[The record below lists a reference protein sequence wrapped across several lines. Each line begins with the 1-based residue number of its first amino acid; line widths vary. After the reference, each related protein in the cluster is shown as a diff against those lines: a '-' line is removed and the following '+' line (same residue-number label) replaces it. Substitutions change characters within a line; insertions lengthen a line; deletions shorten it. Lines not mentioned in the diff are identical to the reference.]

1 MKKYVLGVLIGFM
14 LMVSGCKDGQ
24 KEVNIQDMQGGEV
37 TSRKEK
43 ITIMHTDAEVPGFQE
58 FIKQAEKELDLEI
71 RVISCPANADT
82 RQAKISTILAAGEA
96 SVDIFSVN
104 DEMVSEFKYKG
115 YLEPLNDKVMTK
127 ELLSKYPESY
137 MQNITMKDG
146 EVYSVPYFMD
156 IMVFWVNREV
166 TGDREIQTKEDF
178 LSLLK
183 TEWGHD
189 IYGYGSAWDSTYVY
203 NELSEFINLFGGDY
217 YNWDNKNTR
226 EALTFLHDMAAN
238 GQIPISQ
245 MTDQYEQLEQKFLDG
260 KYASIFMYSGAM
272 DVFERAGVYDK
283 NEIQAVALPQ
293 FEKNITN
300 IATWQ
305 YVLNQASEHKSGA
318 VKFLKYAASREGSI
332 SYAEFMNRLPARLDI
347 ILEEELDVPG
357 FEVLQDYVE
366 HVELKERPFSPNTMK
381 DISAIGTLF
390 QKYIMDEISQ
400 DEFCRKA
407 QAIVDGF

>member
-1 MKKYVLGVLIGFM
+1 MKKYVLGILIGCL
-14 LMVSGCKDGQ
+14 LMAAGCKEGQ
-24 KEVNIQDMQGGEV
+24 KESNVQGDAV
-37 TSRKEK
+37 SQKET
-43 ITIMHTDAEVPGFQE
+43 ITIMHIDAEVPGFQE
-58 FIKQAEKELDLEI
+58 FIKQAEEKLDLEI
-71 RVISCPANADT
+71 EVISCPANADV
-82 RQAKISTILAAGEA
+82 RQAKISTILASGEP

-115 YLEPLNDKVMTK
+115 YLESLNDNVMTE

-146 EVYSVPYFMD
+146 EAYSVPYFMD
-156 IMVFWVNREV
+156 IMVFWINREV
-166 TGDREIQTKEDF
+166 AGDREIQAQEDF
-178 LSLLK
+178 LSLL
-183 TEWGHD
+183 EEDWGNG
-189 IYGYGSAWDSTYVY
+189 IYGYGSAWDQAYVY
-203 NELSEFINLFGGDY
+203 NELSEFIHLFGGDY
-217 YNWDNKNTR
+217 YNWEDKNTR

-245 MTDQYEQLEQKFLDG
+245 MTDQYEQMQQKFLDG

-272 DVFERAGVYDK
+272 DVFERAGVYSED
-283 NEIQAVALPQ
+283 EIQAVPLPQ
-293 FEKNITN
+293 FEKSVTN

-318 VKFLKYAASREGSI
+318 MKFLKYATGREGSI
-332 SYAEFMNRLPARLDI
+332 SYAECMNRLPARLDI
-347 ILEEELDVPG
+347 ILEEELDIPG

-366 HVELKERPFSPNTMK
+366 HVELKERPFSKNTMK

-400 DEFCRKA
+400 DEFCQKA

>member
-146 EVYSVPYFMD
+146 E
-156 IMVFWVNREV
+156 
-166 TGDREIQTKEDF
+166 
-178 LSLLK
+178 
-183 TEWGHD
+183 
-189 IYGYGSAWDSTYVY
+189 GS
-203 NELSEFINLFGGDY
+203 
-217 YNWDNKNTR
+217 
-226 EALTFLHDMAAN
+226 
-238 GQIPISQ
+238 
-245 MTDQYEQLEQKFLDG
+245 
-260 KYASIFMYSGAM
+260 
-272 DVFERAGVYDK
+272 
-283 NEIQAVALPQ
+283 
-293 FEKNITN
+293 EK
-300 IATWQ
+300 
-305 YVLNQASEHKSGA
+305 
-318 VKFLKYAASREGSI
+318 
-332 SYAEFMNRLPARLDI
+332 
-347 ILEEELDVPG
+347 
-357 FEVLQDYVE
+357 
-366 HVELKERPFSPNTMK
+366 PFS
-381 DISAIGTLF
+381 
-390 QKYIMDEISQ
+390 
-400 DEFCRKA
+400 
-407 QAIVDGF
+407 

>member
-1 MKKYVLGVLIGFM
+1 MKKYVLGVLLGCL
-14 LMVSGCKDGQ
+14 LMAVGCKDGQ
-24 KEVNIQDMQGGEV
+24 KEGNIQDVQENAA
-37 TSRKEK
+37 SQKET
-43 ITIMHTDAEVPGFQE
+43 ITIMHIDAEVPGFLE
-58 FIKQAEKELDLEI
+58 FIEQAEKELDLEI
-71 RVISCPANADT
+71 QVVSCPANADI
-82 RQAKISTILAAGEA
+82 RQAKISTFLAAGET

-115 YLEPLNDKVMTK
+115 YLEPLNDRVMTE

-156 IMVFWVNREV
+156 IMVFWINREM
-166 TGDREIQTKEDF
+166 TGDRKIQTQEDF
-178 LSLLK
+178 LALL
-183 TEWGHD
+183 EEDWGKG
-189 IYGYGSAWDSTYVY
+189 IYGYASAWDNTYVY

-226 EALTFLHDMAAN
+226 EALTFLHDMAAK
-238 GQIPISQ
+238 GQIPVSQ
-245 MTDQYEQLEQKFLDG
+245 MADQYEQMQQKFIDG

-272 DVFERAGVYDK
+272 DVFERAGVYSEDK
-283 NEIQAVALPQ
+283 IQAVPLPQ
-293 FEKNITN
+293 FEKSVTN

-318 VKFLKYAASREGSI
+318 MKFLKYAAGREGSI
-332 SYAEFMNRLPARLDI
+332 SYAECMNRLPARLDI
-347 ILEEELDVPG
+347 ILEEELDIPG

-366 HVELKERPFSPNTMK
+366 HVELKERPFSKNTMK

-390 QKYIMDEISQ
+390 QKYMLDEISQ

>member
-1 MKKYVLGVLIGFM
+1 MKKYVLGVLIGCL
-14 LMVSGCKDGQ
+14 LMAAGCKEGQ
-24 KEVNIQDMQGGEV
+24 KESNVQGDAV
-37 TSRKEK
+37 SQKET
-43 ITIMHTDAEVPGFQE
+43 ITIMHIDAEVPGFQE
-58 FIKQAEKELDLEI
+58 FIKQAEEKLDLEI
-71 RVISCPANADT
+71 EVISCPANVDV
-82 RQAKISTILAAGEA
+82 RQAKISTILASGEP

-115 YLEPLNDKVMTK
+115 YLESLNDNVMTE

-146 EVYSVPYFMD
+146 EAYSVPYFMD
-156 IMVFWVNREV
+156 IMVFWINREV
-166 TGDREIQTKEDF
+166 AGDREIQAQEDF
-178 LSLLK
+178 LSLL
-183 TEWGHD
+183 EEDWGNG
-189 IYGYGSAWDSTYVY
+189 IYGYGSAWDQAYVY
-203 NELSEFINLFGGDY
+203 NELSEFIHLFGGDY
-217 YNWDNKNTR
+217 YNWEDKNTR

-245 MTDQYEQLEQKFLDG
+245 MTDQYEQMQQKFLDG

-272 DVFERAGVYDK
+272 DVFERAGVYSED
-283 NEIQAVALPQ
+283 EIQAVPLPQ
-293 FEKNITN
+293 FEKSVTN

-318 VKFLKYAASREGSI
+318 MKFLKYAAGREGSI
-332 SYAEFMNRLPARLDI
+332 SYAECMNRLPARLDI
-347 ILEEELDVPG
+347 ILEEELDIPG

-366 HVELKERPFSPNTMK
+366 HVELKERPFSKNTMK

-400 DEFCRKA
+400 DEFCQKA

>member
-1 MKKYVLGVLIGFM
+1 MKKYVLGILIGCL
-14 LMVSGCKDGQ
+14 LMAAGCKEGQ
-24 KEVNIQDMQGGEV
+24 KESNVQGDAV
-37 TSRKEK
+37 SQKET
-43 ITIMHTDAEVPGFQE
+43 ITIMHIDAEVPGFQE
-58 FIKQAEKELDLEI
+58 FIKQAEEKLDLEI
-71 RVISCPANADT
+71 EVISCPANVDV
-82 RQAKISTILAAGEA
+82 RQAKISTILASGEP

-115 YLEPLNDKVMTK
+115 YLESLNDNVMTE

-146 EVYSVPYFMD
+146 EAYSVPYFMD
-156 IMVFWVNREV
+156 IMVFWINREV
-166 TGDREIQTKEDF
+166 AGDREIQAQEDF
-178 LSLLK
+178 LSLL
-183 TEWGHD
+183 EEDWGNG
-189 IYGYGSAWDSTYVY
+189 IYGYGSAWDQAYVY
-203 NELSEFINLFGGDY
+203 NELSEFIHLFGGDY
-217 YNWDNKNTR
+217 YNWEDKNTR
-226 EALTFLHDMAAN
+226 EALTFLHDMAN

-245 MTDQYEQLEQKFLDG
+245 MTDQYEQMQQKFLDG

-272 DVFERAGVYDK
+272 DVFERAGVYSED
-283 NEIQAVALPQ
+283 EIQAVPLPQ
-293 FEKNITN
+293 FEKSVTN

-318 VKFLKYAASREGSI
+318 MKFLKYAAGREGSI
-332 SYAEFMNRLPARLDI
+332 SYAECMNRLPARLDI
-347 ILEEELDVPG
+347 ILEEELDIPG

-366 HVELKERPFSPNTMK
+366 HVELKERPFSKNTMK

-400 DEFCRKA
+400 DEFCQKA

>member
-1 MKKYVLGVLIGFM
+1 MKKYVLGVLLGCL
-14 LMVSGCKDGQ
+14 LMAVGCKDGQ
-24 KEVNIQDMQGGEV
+24 KEGNIQDVQENAA
-37 TSRKEK
+37 SQKET
-43 ITIMHTDAEVPGFQE
+43 ITIMHIDAEVPGFLE
-58 FIKQAEKELDLEI
+58 FIEQAEKELDLEI
-71 RVISCPANADT
+71 QVVSCPANADI
-82 RQAKISTILAAGEA
+82 RQAKISTILAAGET

-115 YLEPLNDKVMTK
+115 YLEPLNDRVMTE

-156 IMVFWVNREV
+156 IMVFWINREM
-166 TGDREIQTKEDF
+166 TGDRKIQTQEDF
-178 LSLLK
+178 LALL
-183 TEWGHD
+183 EEDWGKG
-189 IYGYGSAWDSTYVY
+189 IYGYASAWDNTYVY
-203 NELSEFINLFGGDY
+203 NELSEFINHFGGDY

-226 EALTFLHDMAAN
+226 EALTFLHDMAAK
-238 GQIPISQ
+238 GQIPVSQ
-245 MTDQYEQLEQKFLDG
+245 MADQYEQMQQKFIDG

-272 DVFERAGVYDK
+272 DVFERAGVYSEDK
-283 NEIQAVALPQ
+283 IQAVPLPQ
-293 FEKNITN
+293 FEKSVTN

-318 VKFLKYAASREGSI
+318 MKFLKYAAGREGSI
-332 SYAEFMNRLPARLDI
+332 SYAECMNRLPARLDI
-347 ILEEELDVPG
+347 ILEEELDIPG

-366 HVELKERPFSPNTMK
+366 HVELKERPFSKNTMK

-390 QKYIMDEISQ
+390 QKYMLDEISQ

>member
-1 MKKYVLGVLIGFM
+1 MKKYVLGVLLGCL
-14 LMVSGCKDGQ
+14 LMAVGCKDGQ
-24 KEVNIQDMQGGEV
+24 KEGNIQDVQENAA
-37 TSRKEK
+37 SQKET
-43 ITIMHTDAEVPGFQE
+43 ITIMHIDAEVPGFLE
-58 FIKQAEKELDLEI
+58 FIEQAEKELDLEI
-71 RVISCPANADT
+71 QVVSCPANADI
-82 RQAKISTILAAGEA
+82 RQAKISTILAAGET

-115 YLEPLNDKVMTK
+115 YLEPLNDRVMTE

-156 IMVFWVNREV
+156 IMVFWINREM
-166 TGDREIQTKEDF
+166 TGDRKIQTQEDF
-178 LSLLK
+178 LALL
-183 TEWGHD
+183 EEDWGKG
-189 IYGYGSAWDSTYVY
+189 IYGYASAWDNTYVY

-226 EALTFLHDMAAN
+226 EALTFLHDMAAK
-238 GQIPISQ
+238 GQIPVSQ
-245 MTDQYEQLEQKFLDG
+245 MADQYEQMQQKFIDG

-272 DVFERAGVYDK
+272 DVFERAGVYSEDK
-283 NEIQAVALPQ
+283 IQAVPLPQ
-293 FEKNITN
+293 FEKSVTN

-318 VKFLKYAASREGSI
+318 MKFLKYAAGREGSI
-332 SYAEFMNRLPARLDI
+332 SYAECMNRLPARLDI
-347 ILEEELDVPG
+347 ILEEELDIPG

-366 HVELKERPFSPNTMK
+366 HVELKERPFSKNTMK
-381 DISAIGTLF
+381 DISDMGTLF
-390 QKYIMDEISQ
+390 QKYMLDEISQ

>member
-1 MKKYVLGVLIGFM
+1 MKKYVLGVLLGCL
-14 LMVSGCKDGQ
+14 LMAVGCKDGQ
-24 KEVNIQDMQGGEV
+24 KEGNIQDVQENAA
-37 TSRKEK
+37 SQKET
-43 ITIMHTDAEVPGFQE
+43 ITIMHIDAEVPGFLE
-58 FIKQAEKELDLEI
+58 FIEQAEKELDLEI
-71 RVISCPANADT
+71 QVVSCPANADI
-82 RQAKISTILAAGEA
+82 RQAKISTILAAGET

-115 YLEPLNDKVMTK
+115 YLEPLNDRVMTE

-156 IMVFWVNREV
+156 IMVFWINREM
-166 TGDREIQTKEDF
+166 TGDRKIQTQEDF
-178 LSLLK
+178 LALL
-183 TEWGHD
+183 EEDWGKG
-189 IYGYGSAWDSTYVY
+189 IYGYASAWDNTYVY

-226 EALTFLHDMAAN
+226 EALTFLHDMAAK
-238 GQIPISQ
+238 GQIPVSQ
-245 MTDQYEQLEQKFLDG
+245 MADQYEQMQQKFIDG

-272 DVFERAGVYDK
+272 DVFERAGVYSEDK
-283 NEIQAVALPQ
+283 IQAVPLPQ
-293 FEKNITN
+293 FEKSVTN

-305 YVLNQASEHKSGA
+305 YVLNKASEHKEGA

-332 SYAEFMNRLPARLDI
+332 SYAECMNRLPARLDI
-347 ILEEELDVPG
+347 ILEEELDIPG
-357 FEVLQDYVE
+357 FDVLQDYVE
-366 HVELKERPFSPNTMK
+366 HVELKERPFSKNTMK
-381 DISAIGTLF
+381 DISDMGTLF
-390 QKYIMDEISQ
+390 QKYMLDEISQ

>member
-1 MKKYVLGVLIGFM
+1 M
-14 LMVSGCKDGQ
+14 
-24 KEVNIQDMQGGEV
+24 
-37 TSRKEK
+37 
-43 ITIMHTDAEVPGFQE
+43 
-58 FIKQAEKELDLEI
+58 
-71 RVISCPANADT
+71 
-82 RQAKISTILAAGEA
+82 
-96 SVDIFSVN
+96 
-104 DEMVSEFKYKG
+104 
-115 YLEPLNDKVMTK
+115 NDKVMTK

-283 NEIQAVALPQ
+283 NEIQAVTLPQ

-305 YVLNQASEHKSGA
+305 YVLNKASEHKEGA
-318 VKFLKYAASREGSI
+318 VKFLKYAASREGNI
-332 SYAEFMNRLPARLDI
+332 SYAECMNRLPARLDI
-347 ILEEELDVPG
+347 VREEELDIPG
-357 FEVLQDYVE
+357 FDILQDYVE
-366 HVELKERPFSPNTMK
+366 HVELKERPFSQNTME
-381 DISAIGTLF
+381 DISTIGTLF

-407 QAIVDGF
+407 QAIADGF

>member
-1 MKKYVLGVLIGFM
+1 MKKYVLGVLIGC
-14 LMVSGCKDGQ
+14 LLIAAGCKEGQ
-24 KEVNIQDMQGGEV
+24 KESNVQGDTV
-37 TSRKEK
+37 SQKET
-43 ITIMHTDAEVPGFQE
+43 ITIMHIDAEVPGFQE
-58 FIKQAEKELDLEI
+58 FIKQAEEELDLEI
-71 RVISCPANADT
+71 EIISCPANADV
-82 RQAKISTILAAGEA
+82 RQAKISTILASGEP

-115 YLEPLNDKVMTK
+115 YLESLNDNVMTE

-146 EVYSVPYFMD
+146 EAYSVPYFMD
-156 IMVFWVNREV
+156 IMVFWINREV
-166 TGDREIQTKEDF
+166 AGDREIQTQEDF
-178 LSLLK
+178 LSLL
-183 TEWGHD
+183 EEGWGNG
-189 IYGYGSAWDSTYVY
+189 IYGYGSAWDQAYVY
-203 NELSEFINLFGGDY
+203 NELSEFIHLFGGDY
-217 YNWDNKNTR
+217 YNWEDKNTR

-245 MTDQYEQLEQKFLDG
+245 MTDQYEQMQQKFLDG
-260 KYASIFMYSGAM
+260 KYASILMYSGAM
-272 DVFERAGVYDK
+272 DVFERAGVYSEDK
-283 NEIQAVALPQ
+283 IHAVPLPQ
-293 FEKNITN
+293 FEKSVTN

-305 YVLNQASEHKSGA
+305 YVLNKASEHKSGA
-318 VKFLKYAASREGSI
+318 VRFLKYAASREGSI
-332 SYAEFMNRLPARLDI
+332 SYAECMNRLPARLDI

-407 QAIVDGF
+407 QVIVDGF

>member
-1 MKKYVLGVLIGFM
+1 MKKYVLGVLIGCL
-14 LMVSGCKDGQ
+14 LMAVGCKDGQ
-24 KEVNIQDMQGGEV
+24 KEGNIQDVQENAA
-37 TSRKEK
+37 SQKET
-43 ITIMHTDAEVPGFQE
+43 ITIMHIDAEVPGFLE
-58 FIKQAEKELDLEI
+58 FIEQAEKELDLEI
-71 RVISCPANADT
+71 QVVSCPANADI
-82 RQAKISTILAAGEA
+82 RQAKISTILAAGET

-115 YLEPLNDKVMTK
+115 YLEPLNDRVMTE

-156 IMVFWVNREV
+156 IMVFWINREM
-166 TGDREIQTKEDF
+166 TGDRKIQTQEDF
-178 LSLLK
+178 LALL
-183 TEWGHD
+183 EEDWGKG
-189 IYGYGSAWDSTYVY
+189 IYGYASAWDNTYVY

-226 EALTFLHDMAAN
+226 EALTFLHDMAAK
-238 GQIPISQ
+238 GQIPVSQ
-245 MTDQYEQLEQKFLDG
+245 MADQYEQMQQKFIDG

-272 DVFERAGVYDK
+272 DVFERAGVYSEDK
-283 NEIQAVALPQ
+283 IQAVPLPQ
-293 FEKNITN
+293 FEKSVTN

-318 VKFLKYAASREGSI
+318 MKFLKYAAGREGSI
-332 SYAEFMNRLPARLDI
+332 SYAECMNRLPARLDI
-347 ILEEELDVPG
+347 ILEEELDIPG

-366 HVELKERPFSPNTMK
+366 HVELKERPFSKNTMK

-390 QKYIMDEISQ
+390 QKYMLDEISQ

>member
-1 MKKYVLGVLIGFM
+1 MKKYVLGVLLGCL
-14 LMVSGCKDGQ
+14 LMAVGCKDGQ
-24 KEVNIQDMQGGEV
+24 KEGNIQDVQENAA
-37 TSRKEK
+37 SQKET
-43 ITIMHTDAEVPGFQE
+43 ITIMHIDAEVPGFLE
-58 FIKQAEKELDLEI
+58 FIEQAEKELDLEI
-71 RVISCPANADT
+71 QVVSCPANADI
-82 RQAKISTILAAGEA
+82 RQAKISTILAAGET

-115 YLEPLNDKVMTK
+115 YLEPLNDRVMTE

-156 IMVFWVNREV
+156 IMVFWINREM
-166 TGDREIQTKEDF
+166 TGDRKIQTQEDF
-178 LSLLK
+178 LALL
-183 TEWGHD
+183 EEDWGKG
-189 IYGYGSAWDSTYVY
+189 IYGYASAWDNTYVY

-226 EALTFLHDMAAN
+226 EALTFLHDMAAK
-238 GQIPISQ
+238 GQIPVSQ
-245 MTDQYEQLEQKFLDG
+245 MADQYEQMQQKFIDG

-272 DVFERAGVYDK
+272 DVFERAGVYSEDK
-283 NEIQAVALPQ
+283 IQAVPLPQ
-293 FEKNITN
+293 FEKSVTN

-305 YVLNQASEHKSGA
+305 YVLNQASEHKSGTM
-318 VKFLKYAASREGSI
+318 KFLKYAAGREGSI
-332 SYAEFMNRLPARLDI
+332 SYAECMNRLPARLDI
-347 ILEEELDVPG
+347 ILEEELDIPG

-366 HVELKERPFSPNTMK
+366 HVELKERPFSKNTMK

-390 QKYIMDEISQ
+390 QKYMLDEISQ

>member
-1 MKKYVLGVLIGFM
+1 MKKYVLGVLLGCL
-14 LMVSGCKDGQ
+14 LMAVGCKDGQ
-24 KEVNIQDMQGGEV
+24 KEGNIQDVQENAA
-37 TSRKEK
+37 SQKET
-43 ITIMHTDAEVPGFQE
+43 ITIMHIDAEVPGFLE
-58 FIKQAEKELDLEI
+58 FIEQAEKELDLEI
-71 RVISCPANADT
+71 QVVSCPANADI
-82 RQAKISTILAAGEA
+82 RQAKISTILAAGET

-115 YLEPLNDKVMTK
+115 YLEPLNDRVMTE

-156 IMVFWVNREV
+156 IMVFWINREM
-166 TGDREIQTKEDF
+166 TGDRKIQTQEDF
-178 LSLLK
+178 LALL
-183 TEWGHD
+183 EEDWGKG
-189 IYGYGSAWDSTYVY
+189 IYGYASAWDNTYVY

-226 EALTFLHDMAAN
+226 EALTFLHDMAAK
-238 GQIPISQ
+238 GQIPVSQ
-245 MTDQYEQLEQKFLDG
+245 MADQYEQMQQKFIDG

-272 DVFERAGVYDK
+272 DVFERAGVYSEDK
-283 NEIQAVALPQ
+283 IQAVPLPQ
-293 FEKNITN
+293 FEKSVTN

-318 VKFLKYAASREGSI
+318 MKFLKYAAGREGSI
-332 SYAEFMNRLPARLDI
+332 SYAECMNRLPARLDI
-347 ILEEELDVPG
+347 ILEEELDIPG
-357 FEVLQDYVE
+357 FDVLQDYVE
-366 HVELKERPFSPNTMK
+366 HVELKERPFSKNTMK

-390 QKYIMDEISQ
+390 QKYMLDEISQ

>member
-1 MKKYVLGVLIGFM
+1 MKKYVLGVLLGCL
-14 LMVSGCKDGQ
+14 LMAVGCKDGQ
-24 KEVNIQDMQGGEV
+24 KEGNIQDVQENAA
-37 TSRKEK
+37 SQKET
-43 ITIMHTDAEVPGFQE
+43 ITIMHIDAEVPGFLE
-58 FIKQAEKELDLEI
+58 FIEQAEKELDLEI
-71 RVISCPANADT
+71 QVVSCPANADI
-82 RQAKISTILAAGEA
+82 RQAKISTILAAGET

-115 YLEPLNDKVMTK
+115 YLEPLNDRVMTE

-156 IMVFWVNREV
+156 IMVFWINREM
-166 TGDREIQTKEDF
+166 TGDRKIQTQEDF
-178 LSLLK
+178 LALL
-183 TEWGHD
+183 EEDWGKG
-189 IYGYGSAWDSTYVY
+189 IYGYASAWDNTYVY

-226 EALTFLHDMAAN
+226 EALTFLHDMAAK
-238 GQIPISQ
+238 GQIPVYQ
-245 MTDQYEQLEQKFLDG
+245 MADQYEQMQQKFIDG

-272 DVFERAGVYDK
+272 DVFERAGVYSEDK
-283 NEIQAVALPQ
+283 IQAVPLPQ
-293 FEKNITN
+293 FEKSVTN

-318 VKFLKYAASREGSI
+318 MKFLKYAAGREGSI
-332 SYAEFMNRLPARLDI
+332 SYAECMNRLPARLDI
-347 ILEEELDVPG
+347 ILEEELDIPG

-366 HVELKERPFSPNTMK
+366 HVDLKERPFSKNTMK

-390 QKYIMDEISQ
+390 QKYMLDEISQ

>member
-1 MKKYVLGVLIGFM
+1 MKKYVLGVLLGCL
-14 LMVSGCKDGQ
+14 LMAVGCKDGQ
-24 KEVNIQDMQGGEV
+24 KEGNIQDVQENAA
-37 TSRKEK
+37 SQKET
-43 ITIMHTDAEVPGFQE
+43 ITIMHIDAEVPGFLE
-58 FIKQAEKELDLEI
+58 FIEQAEKELDLEI
-71 RVISCPANADT
+71 QVVSCPANADI
-82 RQAKISTILAAGEA
+82 RQAKISTILAAGET

-115 YLEPLNDKVMTK
+115 YLEPLNDRVMTE

-146 EVYSVPYFMD
+146 EVYSVSYFMD
-156 IMVFWVNREV
+156 IMVFWINREM
-166 TGDREIQTKEDF
+166 TGDRKIQTQEDF
-178 LSLLK
+178 LALL
-183 TEWGHD
+183 EEDWGKG
-189 IYGYGSAWDSTYVY
+189 IYGYASAWDNTYVY

-226 EALTFLHDMAAN
+226 EALTFLHDMAAK
-238 GQIPISQ
+238 GQIPVSQ
-245 MTDQYEQLEQKFLDG
+245 MADQYEQMQQKFIDG

-272 DVFERAGVYDK
+272 DVFERAGVYSEDK
-283 NEIQAVALPQ
+283 IQAVPLPQ
-293 FEKNITN
+293 FEKSVTN

-318 VKFLKYAASREGSI
+318 MKFLKYAAGREGSI
-332 SYAEFMNRLPARLDI
+332 SYAECMNRLPARLDI
-347 ILEEELDVPG
+347 ILEEELDIPG

-366 HVELKERPFSPNTMK
+366 HVELKERPFSKNTMK

-390 QKYIMDEISQ
+390 QKYMLDEISQ

>member
-1 MKKYVLGVLIGFM
+1 MKKYVLGVLLGCL
-14 LMVSGCKDGQ
+14 LMAVGCKDGQ
-24 KEVNIQDMQGGEV
+24 KEGNIQDVQENAA
-37 TSRKEK
+37 SQKET
-43 ITIMHTDAEVPGFQE
+43 IIIMHIDAEVPGFLE
-58 FIKQAEKELDLEI
+58 FIEQAEKELDLEI
-71 RVISCPANADT
+71 QVVSCPANADI
-82 RQAKISTILAAGEA
+82 RQAKISTILAAGET

-115 YLEPLNDKVMTK
+115 YLEPLNDRVMTE

-156 IMVFWVNREV
+156 IMVFWINREM
-166 TGDREIQTKEDF
+166 TGDRKIQTQEDF
-178 LSLLK
+178 LALL
-183 TEWGHD
+183 EEDWGKG
-189 IYGYGSAWDSTYVY
+189 IYGYASAWDNTYVY

-226 EALTFLHDMAAN
+226 EALTFLHDMAAK
-238 GQIPISQ
+238 GQIPVSQ
-245 MTDQYEQLEQKFLDG
+245 MADQYEQMQQKFIDG

-272 DVFERAGVYDK
+272 DVFERAGVYSEDK
-283 NEIQAVALPQ
+283 IQAVPLPQ
-293 FEKNITN
+293 FEKSVTN

-318 VKFLKYAASREGSI
+318 MKFLKYAAGREGSI
-332 SYAEFMNRLPARLDI
+332 SYAECMNRLPARLDI
-347 ILEEELDVPG
+347 ILEEELDIPG

-366 HVELKERPFSPNTMK
+366 HVELKERPFSKNTMK

-390 QKYIMDEISQ
+390 QKYMLDEISQ

>member
-1 MKKYVLGVLIGFM
+1 MKKYVLGVLIGFV
-14 LMVSGCKDGQ
+14 LLISGCKDEQ
-24 KEVNIQDMQGGEV
+24 KEINIQDMQEDV
-37 TSRKEK
+37 VSQNEK
-43 ITIMHTDAEVPGFQE
+43 ITIMHIDAEVPGFQE
-58 FIKQAEKELDLEI
+58 FIKQAEKELNLEI
-71 RVISCPANADT
+71 QVISCPANADV
-82 RQAKISTILAAGEA
+82 RQAKISTILAAGES

-104 DEMVSEFKYKG
+104 DEMVSEFKYQG
-115 YLEPLNDKVMTK
+115 YLEPLNDAVMTK

-137 MQNITMKDG
+137 IQNITMKDG
-146 EVYSVPYFMD
+146 GMYSVPYFMD
-156 IMVFWVNREV
+156 IMVFWINREV

-183 TEWGHD
+183 KDWGNG

-203 NELSEFINLFGGDY
+203 NELSEFIHLFGGDY
-217 YNWDNKNTR
+217 YNWEDKNTR

-245 MTDQYEQLEQKFLDG
+245 MTDQYEQMQQKFLDG

-272 DVFERAGVYDK
+272 DVFERAGVYREDK
-283 NEIQAVALPQ
+283 IQAVPLPQ
-293 FEKNITN
+293 FEKSVTN

-305 YVLNQASEHKSGA
+305 YVLNQASEHKPVA
-318 VKFLKYAASREGSI
+318 MKFLKYAAGREGSI
-332 SYAEFMNRLPARLDI
+332 SYAECMNRLPARLDI
-347 ILEEELDVPG
+347 ILEEELDIPG

-366 HVELKERPFSPNTMK
+366 HVELKERPFSKNTMK

-400 DEFCRKA
+400 DEFCQKA

>member
-1 MKKYVLGVLIGFM
+1 MYWVFGCL
-14 LMVSGCKDGQ
+14 LMAVGCKDGQ
-24 KEVNIQDMQGGEV
+24 KEGNIQDVQENAA
-37 TSRKEK
+37 SQKET
-43 ITIMHTDAEVPGFQE
+43 ITIMHIDAEVPGFLE
-58 FIKQAEKELDLEI
+58 FIEQAEKELDLEI
-71 RVISCPANADT
+71 QVVSCPANADI
-82 RQAKISTILAAGEA
+82 RQAKISTILAAGET

-115 YLEPLNDKVMTK
+115 YLEPLNDRVMTE

-156 IMVFWVNREV
+156 IMVFWINREM
-166 TGDREIQTKEDF
+166 TGDRKIQTQEDF
-178 LSLLK
+178 LALL
-183 TEWGHD
+183 EEDWGKG
-189 IYGYGSAWDSTYVY
+189 IYGYASAWDNTYVY

-226 EALTFLHDMAAN
+226 EALTFLHDMAAK
-238 GQIPISQ
+238 GQIPVSQ
-245 MTDQYEQLEQKFLDG
+245 MADQYEQMQQKFIDG

-272 DVFERAGVYDK
+272 DVFERAGVYSEDK
-283 NEIQAVALPQ
+283 IQAVPLPQ
-293 FEKNITN
+293 FEKSVTN

-318 VKFLKYAASREGSI
+318 MKFLKYAAGREGSI
-332 SYAEFMNRLPARLDI
+332 SYAECMNRLPAILDI
-347 ILEEELDVPG
+347 ILEEELDIPG

-366 HVELKERPFSPNTMK
+366 HVELKERPFSKNTMK

-390 QKYIMDEISQ
+390 QKYMLDEISQ

>member
-1 MKKYVLGVLIGFM
+1 MKKYVLGVLLGCL
-14 LMVSGCKDGQ
+14 LMAVGCKDGQ
-24 KEVNIQDMQGGEV
+24 KEGNIQDVQENAA
-37 TSRKEK
+37 SQKET
-43 ITIMHTDAEVPGFQE
+43 ITIMHIDAEVPEFLE
-58 FIKQAEKELDLEI
+58 FIEQAEKELDLEI
-71 RVISCPANADT
+71 QVVSCPANADI
-82 RQAKISTILAAGEA
+82 RQAKISTILAAGET

-115 YLEPLNDKVMTK
+115 YLEPLNDRVMTE
-127 ELLSKYPESY
+127 ELLSNYPESY

-156 IMVFWVNREV
+156 IMVFWINREM
-166 TGDREIQTKEDF
+166 TGDRKIQTQEDF
-178 LSLLK
+178 LALL
-183 TEWGHD
+183 EEDWGKG
-189 IYGYGSAWDSTYVY
+189 IYGYASAWDNTYVY

-226 EALTFLHDMAAN
+226 EALTFLHDMAAK
-238 GQIPISQ
+238 GQIPVSQ
-245 MTDQYEQLEQKFLDG
+245 MADQYEQMQQKFIDG

-272 DVFERAGVYDK
+272 DVFERAGVYSEDK
-283 NEIQAVALPQ
+283 IQAVPLPQ
-293 FEKNITN
+293 FEKSVTN

-318 VKFLKYAASREGSI
+318 MKFLKYAAGREGSI
-332 SYAEFMNRLPARLDI
+332 SYAECMNRLPARLDI
-347 ILEEELDVPG
+347 ILEEELDIPG

-366 HVELKERPFSPNTMK
+366 HVELKERPFSKNTMK

-390 QKYIMDEISQ
+390 QKYMLDEISQ

>member
-1 MKKYVLGVLIGFM
+1 MKKYVLGVLLGCL
-14 LMVSGCKDGQ
+14 LMAVGCKDGQ
-24 KEVNIQDMQGGEV
+24 KEGNIQDVQENAA
-37 TSRKEK
+37 SQKET
-43 ITIMHTDAEVPGFQE
+43 ITIMHIDAEVPEFLE
-58 FIKQAEKELDLEI
+58 FIEQAEKELDLEI
-71 RVISCPANADT
+71 QVVSCPANADI
-82 RQAKISTILAAGEA
+82 RQAKISTILAAGET

-115 YLEPLNDKVMTK
+115 YLEPLNDRVMTE

-156 IMVFWVNREV
+156 IMVFWINREM
-166 TGDREIQTKEDF
+166 TGDRKIQTQEDF
-178 LSLLK
+178 LALL
-183 TEWGHD
+183 EEDWGKG
-189 IYGYGSAWDSTYVY
+189 IYGYASAWDNTYVY

-226 EALTFLHDMAAN
+226 EALTFLHDMAAK
-238 GQIPISQ
+238 GQIPVSQ
-245 MTDQYEQLEQKFLDG
+245 MADQYEQMQQKFIDG

-272 DVFERAGVYDK
+272 DVFERAGVYSEDK
-283 NEIQAVALPQ
+283 IQAVPLPQ
-293 FEKNITN
+293 FEKSVTN

-318 VKFLKYAASREGSI
+318 MKFLKYAAGREGSI
-332 SYAEFMNRLPARLDI
+332 SYAECMNRLPARLDI
-347 ILEEELDVPG
+347 ILEEELDIPG

-366 HVELKERPFSPNTMK
+366 HVELKERPFSKNTMK

-390 QKYIMDEISQ
+390 QKYMLDEISQ

>member
-1 MKKYVLGVLIGFM
+1 MKKYVLGVLLGCL
-14 LMVSGCKDGQ
+14 LMAVGCKDGQ
-24 KEVNIQDMQGGEV
+24 KEGNIQDVQENAA
-37 TSRKEK
+37 SQKET
-43 ITIMHTDAEVPGFQE
+43 ITIMHIDAEVPGFLE
-58 FIKQAEKELDLEI
+58 FIEQAEKELDLEI
-71 RVISCPANADT
+71 QVVSCPANADI
-82 RQAKISTILAAGEA
+82 RQAKISTILAAGET

-115 YLEPLNDKVMTK
+115 YLEPLNDRVMTE

-156 IMVFWVNREV
+156 IMVFWINREM
-166 TGDREIQTKEDF
+166 TGDRKIQTQEDF
-178 LSLLK
+178 LALL
-183 TEWGHD
+183 EEDWGKG
-189 IYGYGSAWDSTYVY
+189 IYGYASAWDNTYVY

-226 EALTFLHDMAAN
+226 EALTFLHDMAAK
-238 GQIPISQ
+238 GQIPVSQ
-245 MTDQYEQLEQKFLDG
+245 MADQYEQMQQKFIDG

-272 DVFERAGVYDK
+272 DVFERAGVYSEDK
-283 NEIQAVALPQ
+283 IQAVPLPQ
-293 FEKNITN
+293 FEKSVTN

-318 VKFLKYAASREGSI
+318 MKFLKYAASREGSI
-332 SYAEFMNRLPARLDI
+332 SYAECMNRLPARLDI
-347 ILEEELDVPG
+347 ILEEELDIPG
-357 FEVLQDYVE
+357 FDVLQDYVE
-366 HVELKERPFSPNTMK
+366 HVELKERPFSKNTMK
-381 DISAIGTLF
+381 DISDMGTLF
-390 QKYIMDEISQ
+390 QKYMLDEISQ

>member
-1 MKKYVLGVLIGFM
+1 MKKYVLGVLLGCL
-14 LMVSGCKDGQ
+14 LMAVGCKDGQ
-24 KEVNIQDMQGGEV
+24 KEGNIQDVQENAA
-37 TSRKEK
+37 SQKET
-43 ITIMHTDAEVPGFQE
+43 ITIMHIDAEVPGFLE
-58 FIKQAEKELDLEI
+58 FIEQAEKELDLEI
-71 RVISCPANADT
+71 QVVSCPANADI
-82 RQAKISTILAAGEA
+82 RQAKISTILAAGET

-115 YLEPLNDKVMTK
+115 YLEPLNDRVMTE

-156 IMVFWVNREV
+156 IMVFWINREM
-166 TGDREIQTKEDF
+166 TGDRKIQTQEDF
-178 LSLLK
+178 LALL
-183 TEWGHD
+183 EEDWGKG
-189 IYGYGSAWDSTYVY
+189 IYGYASAWDNTYVY
-203 NELSEFINLFGGDY
+203 NELSEFINLFGGGY

-226 EALTFLHDMAAN
+226 EALTFLHDMAAK
-238 GQIPISQ
+238 GQIPVSQ
-245 MTDQYEQLEQKFLDG
+245 MADQYEQMQQKFIDG

-272 DVFERAGVYDK
+272 DVFERAGVYSEDK
-283 NEIQAVALPQ
+283 IQAVPLPQ
-293 FEKNITN
+293 FEKSVTN

-318 VKFLKYAASREGSI
+318 MKFLKYAAGREGSI
-332 SYAEFMNRLPARLDI
+332 SYAECMNRLPARLDI
-347 ILEEELDVPG
+347 ILEEELDIPG

-366 HVELKERPFSPNTMK
+366 HVELKERPFSKNTMK

-390 QKYIMDEISQ
+390 QKYMLDEISQ

>member
-1 MKKYVLGVLIGFM
+1 MKKYVLGVLLGCL
-14 LMVSGCKDGQ
+14 LMAVGCKDGQ
-24 KEVNIQDMQGGEV
+24 KEGNIQDVQENV
-37 TSRKEK
+37 ASQKET
-43 ITIMHTDAEVPGFQE
+43 ITIMHIDAEVPGFLE
-58 FIKQAEKELDLEI
+58 FIEQAEKELDLEI
-71 RVISCPANADT
+71 QVVSCPANADI
-82 RQAKISTILAAGEA
+82 RQAKISTILAAGET

-115 YLEPLNDKVMTK
+115 YLEPLNDRVMTE

-156 IMVFWVNREV
+156 IMVFWINREM
-166 TGDREIQTKEDF
+166 TGDRKIQTQEDF
-178 LSLLK
+178 LALL
-183 TEWGHD
+183 EEDWGKG
-189 IYGYGSAWDSTYVY
+189 IYGYASAWDNTYVY

-226 EALTFLHDMAAN
+226 EALTFLHDMAAK
-238 GQIPISQ
+238 GQIPVSQ
-245 MTDQYEQLEQKFLDG
+245 MADQYEQMQQKFIDG

-272 DVFERAGVYDK
+272 DVFERAGVYSEDK
-283 NEIQAVALPQ
+283 IQAVPLPQ
-293 FEKNITN
+293 FEKSVTN

-318 VKFLKYAASREGSI
+318 MKFLKYAAGREGSI
-332 SYAEFMNRLPARLDI
+332 SYAECMNRLPARLDI
-347 ILEEELDVPG
+347 ILEEELDIPG

-366 HVELKERPFSPNTMK
+366 HVELKERPFSKNTMK
-381 DISAIGTLF
+381 DISTIGTLF
-390 QKYIMDEISQ
+390 QKYMLDEISQ

>member
-1 MKKYVLGVLIGFM
+1 MKKYVLGVLLGCL
-14 LMVSGCKDGQ
+14 LMAVGCKDGQ
-24 KEVNIQDMQGGEV
+24 KEGNIQDVQENAA
-37 TSRKEK
+37 SQKET
-43 ITIMHTDAEVPGFQE
+43 ITIMHIDAEVPGFLE
-58 FIKQAEKELDLEI
+58 FIEQAEKELDLEI
-71 RVISCPANADT
+71 QVVSCPANADI
-82 RQAKISTILAAGEA
+82 RQAKISTILAAGET

-115 YLEPLNDKVMTK
+115 YLEPLNDRVMTE

-146 EVYSVPYFMD
+146 EAYSVPYFMD
-156 IMVFWVNREV
+156 IMVFWINREM
-166 TGDREIQTKEDF
+166 TGDRKIQTQEDF
-178 LSLLK
+178 LALL
-183 TEWGHD
+183 EEDWGKG
-189 IYGYGSAWDSTYVY
+189 IYGYASAWDNTYVY

-226 EALTFLHDMAAN
+226 EALTFLHDMAAK
-238 GQIPISQ
+238 GQIPVSQ
-245 MTDQYEQLEQKFLDG
+245 MADQYEQMQQKFIDG

-272 DVFERAGVYDK
+272 DVFERAGVYSEDK
-283 NEIQAVALPQ
+283 IQAVPLPQ
-293 FEKNITN
+293 FEKSVTN

-318 VKFLKYAASREGSI
+318 MKFLKYAAGREGSI
-332 SYAEFMNRLPARLDI
+332 SYAECMNRLPARLDI
-347 ILEEELDVPG
+347 ILEEELDIPG

-366 HVELKERPFSPNTMK
+366 HVELKERPFSKNTMK
-381 DISAIGTLF
+381 DISTIGTLF

-400 DEFCRKA
+400 DEFCQKA

>member
-1 MKKYVLGVLIGFM
+1 MKKYVLGVLLGCL
-14 LMVSGCKDGQ
+14 LMAVGCKDGQ
-24 KEVNIQDMQGGEV
+24 KEGNIQDVQENAA
-37 TSRKEK
+37 SQKET
-43 ITIMHTDAEVPGFQE
+43 ITIMHIDAEVPGFLE
-58 FIKQAEKELDLEI
+58 FIEQAEKELDLEI
-71 RVISCPANADT
+71 QVVSCPANADI
-82 RQAKISTILAAGEA
+82 RQAKISTILAAGET

-115 YLEPLNDKVMTK
+115 YLEPLNDRVMTE

-146 EVYSVPYFMD
+146 ELYSVPYFMD
-156 IMVFWVNREV
+156 IMVFWINREM
-166 TGDREIQTKEDF
+166 TGDRKIQTQEDF
-178 LSLLK
+178 LALL
-183 TEWGHD
+183 EEDWGKG
-189 IYGYGSAWDSTYVY
+189 IYGYASAWDNTYVY

-226 EALTFLHDMAAN
+226 EALTFLHDMAAK
-238 GQIPISQ
+238 GQIPVSQ
-245 MTDQYEQLEQKFLDG
+245 MADQYEQMQQKFIDG

-272 DVFERAGVYDK
+272 DVFERAGVYSEDK
-283 NEIQAVALPQ
+283 IQAVPLPQ
-293 FEKNITN
+293 FEKSVTN

-318 VKFLKYAASREGSI
+318 MKFLKYAAGREGSI
-332 SYAEFMNRLPARLDI
+332 SYAECMNRLPARLDI
-347 ILEEELDVPG
+347 ILEEELDIPG

-366 HVELKERPFSPNTMK
+366 HVELKERPFSKNTMK

-390 QKYIMDEISQ
+390 QKYMLDEISQ